1 MLAPFW
7 NEAGAGPSEST
18 QPQFPADRPT

>member
-1 MLAPFW
+1 VLAPFW
-7 NEAGAGPSEST
+7 NEAGAGPNEST